1 MRNQTD
7 SEVWNSYLLK
17 SRFPKCSL
25 VIDGDSL
32 ANNLYHSQ
40 INRGLALSHNPL
52 NLYNITKGFIS
63 RLERYNLKIVRV
75 YTVHRRNKGNT
86 KEHKDRKGK
95 RTEVVRE
102 WWENDLANN
111 G

>member
-1 MRNQTD
+1 M
-7 SEVWNSYLLK
+7 YLLK
-17 SRFPKCSL
+17 YSSEESYLVVDGEQVAKC
-25 VIDGDSL
+25 IY
-32 ANNLYHSQ
+32 NSQ
-40 INRGLALSHNPL
+40 VKRGLAFSYNPL
-52 NLYNITKGFIS
+52 NLYKITKEFIG

>member
-1 MRNQTD
+1 M
-7 SEVWNSYLLK
+7 YLLK
-17 SRFPKCSL
+17 YSSEESNL
-25 VIDGDSL
+25 VVDGEQV
-32 ANNLYHSQ
+32 AKFIYNSQ
-40 INRGLALSHNPL
+40 IRRGLAFSYNPL
-52 NLYNITKGFIS
+52 NLYKITKEFIG

>member
-1 MRNQTD
+1 M
-7 SEVWNSYLLK
+7 YLLK
-17 SRFPKCSL
+17 YSSEESNL
-25 VIDGDSL
+25 VVDGEQV
-32 ANNLYHSQ
+32 AKFIYNSQ
-40 INRGLALSHNPL
+40 IRRGLAFSYNPL
-52 NLYNITKGFIS
+52 NLYKITKEFIG

-86 KEHKDRKGK
+86 KEHKDRKGRRMK
-95 RTEVVRE
+95 DIRK